1 MRLGT
6 DGHKRG
12 FARLN
17 GRLDNMYH
25 RVFCG
30 EGRGRDRDRRAR
42 IRALCE
48 RRARPDM
55 ASPPR
60 ANLAVFLTERG
71 ILGRQLGH
79 WLLESSCARSL
90 RVLNCSE
97 EDLGCSRDAESW
109 NVPEEI
115 EVCDGLWCW

>member
-55 ASPPR
+55 ESPPRRPR

-71 ILGRQLGH
+71 ILGRQLGPLVTGEFLRSKLKGSQLQRRRPG
-79 WLLESSCARSL
+79 LLTRRGELECA
-90 RVLNCSE
+90 
-97 EDLGCSRDAESW
+97 
-109 NVPEEI
+109 
-115 EVCDGLWCW
+115 